1 MSDFDPKNLLT
12 LAKEKPFLEVSFQY
26 LLGREASQNEA
37 QILSEM
43 MTLVIDH
50 GPDSPSAQATISAS
64 KEGKDVLRS
73 VEAGIH
79 QINDKHGGAIEGCAQ
94 ILQLE
99 DFDPIHLVSSALA
112 EGRRLPGFGH
122 RIYKD
127 EDPRTTYLFTRL
139 SELALDSGFIQKAKA
154 IEAELEKQKGKKL
167 VMNIDCGMAVVLSE
181 LKIEPKLMNVF
192 FLWPRVAGL
201 VYRWSNI

>member
-1 MSDFDPKNLLT
+1 M
-12 LAKEKPFLEVSFQY
+12 
-26 LLGREASQNEA
+26 
-37 QILSEM
+37 
-43 MTLVIDH
+43 
-50 GPDSPSAQATISAS
+50 
-64 KEGKDVLRS
+64 
-73 VEAGIH
+73 
-79 QINDKHGGAIEGCAQ
+79 
-94 ILQLE
+94 
-99 DFDPIHLVSSALA
+99 
-112 EGRRLPGFGH
+112 
-122 RIYKD
+122 
-127 EDPRTTYLFTRL
+127 FTRL